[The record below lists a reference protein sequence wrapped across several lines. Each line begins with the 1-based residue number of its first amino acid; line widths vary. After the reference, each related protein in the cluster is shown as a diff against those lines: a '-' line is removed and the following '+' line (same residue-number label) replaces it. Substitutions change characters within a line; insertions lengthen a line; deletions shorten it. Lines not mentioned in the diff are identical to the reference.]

1 MRDFATVVHCISRD
15 VGILTRIYVRAP
27 VRPRHDLW
35 RLVDSLLD
43 AALMVERLA
52 LGIDSYGVL
61 HEKTSEA
68 SPSKVSEN
76 GDE

>member
-61 HEKTSEA
+61 HEKTPGEA
-68 SPSKVSEN
+68 TSKGPEN
-76 GDE
+76 GDD